1 MASRYTK
8 PTEDEN
14 NSDSL
19 DVMQRSRNDLYLN
32 CNSKKDKK
40 ISTTFH
46 QIKQH
51 CTSKVKHIYIDIN
64 CSSVHQTILPTWRLQ
79 LPAHQ
84 GD

>member
-8 PTEDEN
+8 PTEEETS
-14 NSDSL
+14 SDSL
-19 DVMQRSRNDLYLN
+19 EVLQRSRIDLYLK

-51 CTSKVKHIYIDIN
+51 CTSEAKHIYIDTT
-64 CSSVHQTILPTWRLQ
+64 CSSVHPTIRPIWRLQ